1 MTKRRMKRDER
12 AEEILNAALKVSEE
26 HGYDKVSRAQIAEE
40 ANCAESLI
48 SFYFST
54 MDDVRDT
61 IMKEAILKHNLK
73 IIAQGIISNSEHVL
87 TASKYLKQEALLSI
101 L

>member
-1 MTKRRMKRDER
+1 MKRDER
-12 AEEILNAALKVSEE
+12 AEEILSAALKVSEE
-26 HGYDKVSRAQIAEE
+26 HGYDKVSRAQIAEA

-61 IMKEAILKHNLK
+61 IMKEAILKRNLK
-73 IIAQGIISNSEHVL
+73 IIAMGLISRNKHALSISNS
-87 TASKYLKQEALLSI
+87 LKHEALFSTL
-101 L
+101 